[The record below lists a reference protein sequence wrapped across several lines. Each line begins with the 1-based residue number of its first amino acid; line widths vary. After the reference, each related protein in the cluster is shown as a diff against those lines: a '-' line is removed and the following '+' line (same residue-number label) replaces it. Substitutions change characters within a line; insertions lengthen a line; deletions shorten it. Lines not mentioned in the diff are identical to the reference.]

1 MVCLCG
7 RGAGDMDPNKIIEI
21 IKAMEDGA
29 LDPEEARELLQI
41 MIKILDL
48 IKPNLRK
55 RWAKILLIGV
65 SGTLEELQEH
75 IEEIQ

>member
-1 MVCLCG
+1 
-7 RGAGDMDPNKIIEI
+7 MDPDKILELLRS
-21 IKAMEDGA
+21 MEDGA
-29 LDPEEARELLQI
+29 LEPEEAKELLAI

-75 IEEIQ
+75 IEEIR

>member
-1 MVCLCG
+1 
-7 RGAGDMDPNKIIEI
+7 MDPDKILEI
-21 IKAMEDGA
+21 LRSMEDGA
-29 LDPEEARELLQI
+29 LEPEEAKELLAI

-75 IEEIQ
+75 IEEIR

>member
-1 MVCLCG
+1 
-7 RGAGDMDPNKIIEI
+7 MDNSCHVGGGVDPEKILEI
-21 IKAMEDGA
+21 LRSMEDGA
-29 LDPEEARELLQI
+29 LEPDEARELLTI

-75 IEEIQ
+75 IEEI

>member
-65 SGTLEELQEH
+65 SGTLEELHEH

>member
-1 MVCLCG
+1 
-7 RGAGDMDPNKIIEI
+7 MDPDKILEI
-21 IKAMEDGA
+21 LRSMEDGA
-29 LDPEEARELLQI
+29 LEPEEAKELLAI
-41 MIKILDL
+41 MIKLLDL

-75 IEEIQ
+75 IEEIR